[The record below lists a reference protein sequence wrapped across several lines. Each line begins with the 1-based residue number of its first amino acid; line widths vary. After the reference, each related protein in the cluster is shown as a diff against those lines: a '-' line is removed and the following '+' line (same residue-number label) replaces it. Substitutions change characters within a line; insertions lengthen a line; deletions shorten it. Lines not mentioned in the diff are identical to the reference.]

1 MANKDSVA
9 LENYLISYNEQQ
21 SISNNLLKDVKS
33 ISDMGFK
40 QMNSILGNIN
50 NLMVNQ
56 QKGSFTLERKQEID
70 QKIQEDRNDLLSKQ
84 NDLIEKGN
92 EIKIEG
98 SSDQSGL
105 SGLLAGGLGGLL
117 GKTLLKG
124 LSGSEGILDA
134 IFAPALKLLSS
145 LGFGEL
151 KGLGFKGGLK
161 AIGKGVLKKVLL
173 PLQVILSIFDFIH
186 GFQNAKEITGSD
198 SLIKKIQAGVSS
210 VVSGLTFGIIDPK
223 TISKGIDFIVDGI
236 LSLFN
241 NSVQFLKDII
251 KKYDIVGKLNARVET
266 VSFGLFNFEDLT
278 AAIGNVFSKLTS
290 IFLTPFKMVKDI
302 FEGNFDINKTVD
314 DYISNVTFGLFNLE
328 DLKTAYEKVKDKLF
342 NFFKEPFNYLKGLVS
357 EGLDFASDLNPFKE
371 KPAIETPNQAS
382 NQTENPVLSANHTFT
397 GTGKIKPVLSANHT
411 FPEIKKEIKA
421 KENKQNQVKPEPRAN
436 QNLVNTTNNNIIQ
449 DYDLSTETTDIF
461 YRTQLAY

>member
-92 EIKIEG
+92 GIKIEG
-98 SSDQSGL
+98 SSDHSGL
-105 SGLLAGGLGGLL
+105 FGLLAGTLGTLL
-117 GKTLLKG
+117 GKTLFKNSSGLEGGLKDLG
-124 LSGSEGILDA
+124 EG
-134 IFAPALKLLSS
+134 
-145 LGFGEL
+145 GL
-151 KGLGFKGGLK
+151 KGLGEGGLK
-161 AIGKGVLKKVLL
+161 VIGEGVLEKFLL
-173 PLQVILSIFDFIH
+173 PLQAILSIFDFIH

-198 SLIKKIQAGVSS
+198 GLIKKIQAGDSS
-210 VVSGLTFGIIDPK
+210 VISGLTLGIIDPK
-223 TISKGIDFIVDGI
+223 TISKGYDFIIDGI
-236 LSLFN
+236 SSL
-241 NSVQFLKDII
+241 
-251 KKYDIVGKLNARVET
+251 
-266 VSFGLFNFEDLT
+266 
-278 AAIGNVFSKLTS
+278 
-290 IFLTPFKMVKDI
+290 FLTPFKMIKDI
-302 FEGNFDINKTVD
+302 FEGNVDINKTTKKTID
-314 DYISNVTFGLFNLE
+314 EYIGKVTFGLFNLE